1 MARYLAESIMGNRRT
16 LRNEEVGR
24 GGEELLA
31 RRVDDPRK
39 LSVVVEYRASANT
52 DTGYVYDCVE

>member
-1 MARYLAESIMGNRRT
+1 MGNRRT